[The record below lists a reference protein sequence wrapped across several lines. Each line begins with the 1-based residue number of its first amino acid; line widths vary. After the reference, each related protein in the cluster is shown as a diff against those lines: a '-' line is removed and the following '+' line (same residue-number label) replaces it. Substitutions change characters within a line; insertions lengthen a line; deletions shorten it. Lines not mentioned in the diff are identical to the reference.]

1 MELPLKKKDE
11 PIALWK
17 IISKFIGQDF
27 TKVSMPVILNE
38 PTSALQRNAEGRK
51 MAVLIQGNAE
61 KAQSFWDRIV
71 FVELV

>member
-1 MELPLKKKDE
+1 LELPLKKKDE

-38 PTSALQRNAEGRK
+38 PTSALQRNAEG
-51 MAVLIQGNAE
+51 LILG
-61 KAQSFWDRIV
+61 FDL
-71 FVELV
+71 F